1 MEIVDDVPPSVEM
14 VSSNHSSVVS
24 CTVDVGGPS
33 YEGALNIRASD
44 DVSYDA
50 YVDVYAD
57 VYADVDVDVNVDEG
71 VNGPS

>member
-1 MEIVDDVPPSVEM
+1 MMEIVGDVAPSFEV

-24 CTVDVGGPS
+24 YTVDVDGPS
-33 YEGALNIRASD
+33 YEGGLNIHAND
-44 DVSYDA
+44 DVSYDADA

-57 VYADVDVDVNVDEG
+57 VYAGVDVDEG